1 LTVPICG
8 LVDGETVVAAVMVET
23 TETNDVVVDADVVER
38 LDTVV
43 WADVAEQ
50 TDVFFLAFSD
60 YTRRLY
66 ISTRDKSRHFLIT
79 HIKVPIR
86 LCFGIWDR
94 IGAPV
99 EGWVLTRT
107 SETGSRFRCLRSS
120 SF

>member
-1 LTVPICG
+1 VPICG

-86 LCFGIWDR
+86 LGIWDR